1 MSNEWYIRV
10 NDKNYGPASLEKL
23 KDYIRKGQVTRST
36 LVRDGK
42 QSEWRPAGDFADL
55 FGSAPEAVQPPPIR
69 QSAPQVLPPQPSA
82 PRPPAPPRVP
92 EVVVSPPPLVE
103 RAAPAV
109 PVTVA
114 APNVAVQVNI
124 EQSKA
129 AHSLGIG
136 AMVLGIVG
144 LLTACI
150 PFVSLPLSG
159 IGFLLGAFG
168 IGMAIM
174 RKGTGIGFSIA
185 GAAISGVIFLPT
197 LLFWTMLG
205 GAFSAATNEVVKQA
219 EMAERT
225 NQSALDG
232 SSGGSGA
239 ADDGAS
245 WADARQGVR
254 QGDVTVKVIS
264 AKIDF
269 VTLKMFG
276 KESKSDDKKL
286 SIRLSIANLG
296 RTKKLDYESWGD
308 LDGLRSS
315 HIPKLSD
322 NFDNEYTP
330 LISAGGLKVADQ
342 LKRESIYPGKSV
354 SDVLVFEP
362 PIATI
367 DFLRLELP
375 ADAFGGTGKLRLKIP
390 KDMIKGSAD

>member
-1 MSNEWYIRV
+1 MSDEWYIRI

-23 KDYIRKGQVTRST
+23 KQYIQKGQLTRST
-36 LVRDGK
+36 LVREGK
-42 QSEWRPAGDFADL
+42 QGEWRPAGEFAAL
-55 FGSAPEAVQPPPIR
+55 FEPAPQAAPPPVR
-69 QSAPQVLPPQPSA
+69 QAAPQVLPPQPAA

-92 EVVVSPPPLVE
+92 EVVVSSPPLVE

-144 LLTACI
+144 LLTVCI

-168 IGMAIM
+168 IGMAIA

-197 LLFWTMLG
+197 LLFWTVLG

-219 EMAERT
+219 EMADRT

-232 SSGGSGA
+232 SSGDS
-239 ADDGAS
+239 DDEAGS
-245 WADARQGVR
+245 WADAIQGVR
-254 QGDVTVKVIS
+254 QGDVTVKVTS

-269 VTLKMFG
+269 VTLSMFG
-276 KESKSDDKKL
+276 EDSKSDDKKL
-286 SIRLSIANLG
+286 KIRLSIANLG

-330 LISAGGLKVADQ
+330 LISASGLKVADQ
-342 LKRESIYPGKSV
+342 LTRESIYPGKSV

-362 PIATI
+362 PIATA

-390 KDMIKGSAD
+390 KDMIVGSAD